1 MLLYIASYVILIS
14 KTNPLTF
21 LFIIIIIIIIII
33 TFIIINIIII
43 IIIIIIINFNG
54 NICDQPFFEQCSR

>member
-1 MLLYIASYVILIS
+1 MPVLLYIASYVILIS

-43 IIIIIIINFNG
+43 IIIINFNG
-54 NICDQPFFEQCSR
+54 NICDQPFFEQCLR